1 MPTTV
6 KKINQSSRDWEPAT
20 HEDPKDPGVWKKVI
34 ARHEEVD
41 PKSKLMMINLCK
53 VPVGK
58 THKAHSHETM
68 EEIFYF
74 TSGEGQV
81 KIDDEIENVI
91 AGDRVIVPAK
101 GIHQVKNTGDVEL
114 EYIGLGIALD

>member
-1 MPTTV
+1 M
-6 KKINQSSRDWEPAT
+6 KKVNENEIKWEPAS

-34 ARHEEVD
+34 VHHDDVD
-41 PKSKLMMINLCK
+41 FRSKLMMVNVCK

-81 KIDDEIENVI
+81 KINDEIEDVL
-91 AGDRVIVPAK
+91 AGDRIIVPAK
-101 GIHQVKNTGDVEL
+101 AVHQVKNTGNRDL
-114 EYIGLGIALD
+114 EYVGFGIALD

>member
-1 MPTTV
+1 MSI
-6 KKINQSSRDWEPAT
+6 KKINEKEREWESAN

-34 ARHEEVD
+34 VKHEEVD
-41 PKSKLMMINLCK
+41 SKSNLMMINLCK

-74 TSGEGQV
+74 TEGVGMV
-81 KIDDEIENVI
+81 KIDDEIVDVG

-101 GIHQVKNTGDVEL
+101 SVHQVKNTGDEEL
-114 EYIGLGIALD
+114 LYIGLGIAFD

>member
-1 MPTTV
+1 M
-6 KKINQSSRDWEPAT
+6 KKANQKTRDWEPAA

-34 ARHEEVD
+34 VRHEEVD
-41 PKSKLMMINLCK
+41 PKSKLMMINLCR

-58 THKAHSHETM
+58 THSAHSHETM

-81 KIDDEIENVI
+81 KIDDEIENVS
-91 AGDRVIVPAK
+91 AGDRIIVPAK
-101 GIHQVKNTGDVEL
+101 AVHQVKNTSNVEL
-114 EYIGLGIALD
+114 KYIALGIALD

>member
-1 MPTTV
+1 M
-6 KKINQSSRDWEPAT
+6 KKTNEKTIEWEPAT
-20 HEDPKDPGVWKKVI
+20 HEDPADPGVWKKIVVK
-34 ARHEEVD
+34 HDEVD

-81 KIDDEIENVI
+81 KINDEIEDVE
-91 AGDRVIVPAK
+91 AGDRIIVPAK
-101 GIHQVKNTGDVEL
+101 AVHQVKNTGSTEL
-114 EYIGLGIALD
+114 LYIGLGIALD